1 MTPFPSLTVERID
14 DLPLLLAQMERMGIR
29 ELLDR
34 HFPVH
39 GHWLG
44 LSLGWTATLWLAHLL
59 SEGDHRLN
67 QVEPWAVAHLT
78 TLRQCT
84 GHCVDRLDLTD
95 DRLAAVLRALAD
107 DYHWAA
113 LESALTGRLLR
124 VYDLAPAPVRLD
136 MTTASSEQ
144 LVTADGLFQFGYS
157 KDRRPDQP
165 QVKIALATLDPLG
178 LPLATTVVPGNQG
191 DDPLYR
197 PLIQRVRATL
207 GSGERLY
214 VGDAKMATPETRAAV
229 HQAGDYYLCPLPIAQ
244 LPTALLDTY
253 LTPVW
258 EGTQPLTVVEAGAT
272 PEEEPAVQGFEI
284 AAPLAA
290 EVDGATVAWTE
301 RRLLLRSAARA
312 TSEAEALR
320 QRVTTAETSLRAL
333 NEPGPGKPY
342 TLHRERMEG
351 AVRAILQR
359 QGVAEWV
366 QVAIEEVVQVRR
378 VRRSQ
383 GQRAHR
389 VTERRWQARVT
400 VDEAA
405 LETALRR
412 LGWRAYATDAPACRL
427 PLAAVLPAY
436 RGQWVIERGFERLKG
451 RPLSLTPVYLQKEAH
466 VLGLIRLLSLALRV
480 LCLVEFAARR
490 SLAATEETLAGLY
503 AGQPRRAT
511 PRPTSEALL
520 RAFRGTSLVLLPSG
534 PGPPRHVTP
543 LNALQQRILA
553 LLDLPAD
560 TYSRLSF
567 DS

>member
-1 MTPFPSLTVERID
+1 MTPSASLTVERID

-34 HFPVH
+34 HFPAH
-39 GHWLG
+39 GNWLG
-44 LSLGWTATLWLAHLL
+44 LSFGWTATLWLAHLL

-84 GHCVDRLDLTD
+84 GQGVDRLDLTD

-107 DYHWAA
+107 DHHWAA
-113 LESALTGRLLR
+113 CESALTSRLLR
-124 VYDLAPAPVRLD
+124 VYDLSAAPVRLD

-157 KDRRPDQP
+157 KDRRPDLP
-165 QVKIALATLDPLG
+165 QVKIALAALDPLG
-178 LPLATTVVPGNQG
+178 LPLATLVVPGNQG

-197 PLIQRVRATL
+197 PLIKRVRATL

-229 HQAGDYYLCPLPIAQ
+229 HQGGDYYLCPLPITQ
-244 LPTALLDTY
+244 LPIALLDTY

-258 EGTQPLTVVEAGAT
+258 EETQPLMIVEAGAT
-272 PEEEPAVQGFEI
+272 PEAEPAVQGFEV

-290 EVDGATVAWTE
+290 AVDGATVAWTE

-312 TSEAEALR
+312 KSEGEALR
-320 QRVTTAETSLRAL
+320 QRVTTAETALAAL
-333 NEPGPGKPY
+333 NVPGPGKRY
-342 TLHRERMEG
+342 TLQRERMEG

-366 QVAIEEVVQVRR
+366 QVAIEEVVPVRR
-378 VRRSQ
+378 W
-383 GQRAHR
+383 AK
-389 VTERRWQARVT
+389 RRWQVRVT
-400 VDEAA
+400 VDAAA
-405 LETALRR
+405 LAVALRR
-412 LGWRAYATDAPACRL
+412 LGWRAYATNAPVTRL
-427 PLAAVLPAY
+427 ALEAAVPAY

-480 LCLVEFAARR
+480 LCLMEFTVRR
-490 SLAATEETLAGLY
+490 ALASSEASLAGLY

-511 PRPTSEALL
+511 TRPTSEALL
-520 RAFRGTSLVLLPSG
+520 RAFRGTNLVLLPSG

-543 LNALQQRILA
+543 LSALQQRILA
-553 LLDLPAD
+553 LLELPAD
-560 TYSRLSF
+560 TYSRLGF